1 MTNLNSLI
9 DPGSG
14 WGLYSAQAINDN
26 GQIVGYGNFAGQTQ
40 AFLLTPVPEPA
51 TMSLLA
57 MGLSAMTVRHGG
69 LGSSRRVDPRMLWRQ
84 FEMRVTD
91 SPVTCLRSCA
101 GMRRRRSRFFHVGR
115 RRAHGTRA
123 SNAGAKK
130 GPPIRVAPFPSRLLV
145 N

>member
-26 GQIVGYGNFAGQTQ
+26 GQIVGYGNFAGQTE

-57 MGLSAMTVRHGG
+57 MGLSAMTV
-69 LGSSRRVDPRMLWRQ
+69 WRW
-84 FEMRVTD
+84 R
-91 SPVTCLRSCA
+91 A
-101 GMRRRRSRFFHVGR
+101 G
-115 RRAHGTRA
+115 
-123 SNAGAKK
+123 K
-130 GPPIRVAPFPSRLLV
+130 
-145 N
+145 